1 MTYCAGWKYK
11 DTVFLLADSAAT
23 KITRPI
29 TSHSSFGELHA
40 EVRGEHVEESLLKI
54 VPIGAGTVA
63 AYAGDVQFAA
73 NYLSFLRDGLPTAK
87 SISDLLQSLT
97 LSMGPF
103 DPERVVALLLASSTN
118 GGSHELTR
126 WSTEHGTDLGGADYY
141 QIGSLTSYHSALTPA
156 LLSKL
161 AAGNVDTARMLVIAT
176 AIVQSYGIHDSMIDM
191 NVGGLVFGAQTSLG
205 VVNWQGDT
213 NYVLY
218 NAAFTSHAL
227 VTAIAR
233 DNTLVVTSSLTDSM
247 RVFGHS
253 ASMPGT
259 SIWDEQWLRRVKEEL
274 DSGLSPNWIFISTTG
289 KIITL
294 VFRQDIHKESK
305 YIKLTN
311 LGSGKFDLAVS
322 HELMSTLVQPLQ
334 DRSDGSLPFRLNVR
348 SD

>member
-63 AYAGDVQFAA
+63 AYAGDVQLAA

-118 GGSHELTR
+118 GGSHELIR
-126 WSTEHGTDLGGADYY
+126 WSTEHGTDLGGSDYY

-156 LLSKL
+156 LLSRL
-161 AAGNVDTARMLVIAT
+161 AAGNVDPARMLVIAT

-191 NVGGLVFGAQTSLG
+191 NVGGLVFGAQTSRG
-205 VVNWQGDT
+205 IVSWQRDT

-218 NAAFTSHAL
+218 NAGFTSRAL

-233 DNTLVVTSSLTDSM
+233 DNTLVVNSSLTDSM

-253 ASMPGT
+253 ASMSGK
-259 SIWDEQWLRRVKEEL
+259 SIWDEQWLRRVKEDL
-274 DSGLSPNWIFISTTG
+274 DSGLSPNWIFICTNG

-305 YIKLTN
+305 YIKLSN

-322 HELMSTLVQPLQ
+322 HELMSTLLQPLR
-334 DRSDGSLPFRLNVR
+334 DRRDGSLPFRLSVR